1 VTRRTYYPVVPVPQQ
16 QKKQQQQEPT
26 AYNNNYDNN
35 SNNNYDNNSY
45 ICRASAT
52 TNDAST
58 GEPKTFSYKKRSD
71 GITTVDV
78 TSPKNETKFSSFFSR
93 TIRQ

>member
-45 ICRASAT
+45 ICRASAIQPPQMMHQRGNQKHFPT
-52 TNDAST
+52 
-58 GEPKTFSYKKRSD
+58 KKD
-71 GITTVDV
+71 QMG
-78 TSPKNETKFSSFFSR
+78 
-93 TIRQ
+93 